1 MKWFR
6 LYPELLRDPRAQSLR
21 PVMFK
26 HWINLLCL
34 ASENTPR
41 GILPDVRTMALA
53 LHLRADRCHN
63 VVRTLT
69 RRGLFDVTTE
79 GLKPHNWD
87 KFQYKSDNSTARVKR
102 FRNVAVTPPDTDTET
117 ETDPEG
123 VSNDQRFT
131 SRTRAHEGPDYDSPI
146 LPGIGC

>member
-6 LYPELLRDPRAQSLR
+6 LYPDLLRDPRVQGLR

-34 ASENTPR
+34 ANENTPR

-87 KFQYKSDNSTARVKR
+87 KFQYKSDTSTERVKR
-102 FRNVAVTPPDTDTET
+102 FRNVTVTPPDTDTDTDTET
-117 ETDPEG
+117 EGG
-123 VSNDQRFT
+123 VSNDQRST
-131 SRTRAHEGPDYDSPI
+131 APRRTERTA
-146 LPGIGC
+146 